1 MQPLAPKG
9 RGFHPAAEESLALA
23 SEARNQ
29 AGMLRTSAPIG
40 TERMLSSGASDKVE
54 INDQPFNNA
63 NYTAQNQK
71 QNIISAIPQAQANA
85 IGGVRKGNADMSQ
98 AEYKAQAMANERMS
112 EVLYANDG
120 GAALMKINEL
130 AADPAQMKLFMQRIG
145 ESKLMAQGNNPQSGF
160 QSTNF
165 YG

>member
-9 RGFHPAAEESLALA
+9 KGYHPAAEETLAMA
-23 SEARNQ
+23 SEARGQ

-40 TERMLSSGASDKVE
+40 TERMLSDGAADKVE
-54 INDQPFNNA
+54 VNTQPYNNQ
-63 NYTAQNQK
+63 NMTLQNQK
-71 QNIISAIPQAQANA
+71 QNILSAIPQAQANA
-85 IGGVRKGNADMSQ
+85 IMGERKPTDMEQ
-98 AEYKAQAMANERMS
+98 DEYRAQEMLNTRVA

-130 AADPAQMKLFMQRIG
+130 AADPAQMKMFMQRIG
-145 ESKLMAQGNNPQSGF
+145 ESKMMAQGNNPQSGF

-165 YG
+165 AA